1 MTHIN
6 YKAVKER
13 MTISNKGFWKVQ
25 SIQRLTTRLQNHYN
39 PKDYILLKTIQKPP
53 LKLPKFIS
61 FQHEKK

>member
-1 MTHIN
+1 MSKSPNDMTHIN

-39 PKDYILLKTIQKPP
+39 PKRLYLIKNNTKA
-53 LKLPKFIS
+53 S
-61 FQHEKK
+61 FKIT